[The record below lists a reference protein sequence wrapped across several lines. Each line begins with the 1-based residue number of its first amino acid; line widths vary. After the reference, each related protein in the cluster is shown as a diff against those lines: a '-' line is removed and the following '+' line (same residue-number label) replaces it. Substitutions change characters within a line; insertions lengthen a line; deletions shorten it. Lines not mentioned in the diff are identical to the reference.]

1 MAIDLPPTVET
12 IVVQPARL
20 PPAAG
25 DAAFSIVQIDGDRL
39 GSQPWLDEALTST
52 PGVSLF
58 RRTSSLGANP
68 TTQGISLRSVAG
80 SGASRAL
87 VTLDGVPQNDPFGG
101 WVIWSSLPSEIV
113 EGVRIVR
120 GAGAGPYGAGAL
132 TGVIALDEVTTVPGG
147 FAGEVAV
154 GQMDYRRGAAVVDVG
169 SGATRLVTSLT
180 AQHSDG
186 WIPIE
191 ERARGAADEPLAL
204 DAING
209 SARFQTEVGSAVL
222 AVRASAYRE
231 KRAGGLRYVVSR
243 SEGWSGSVTLASAPT
258 SNALGWRIQGWVR
271 DTDLV
276 NTSAA
281 VGAGRN
287 STTPANNQYATPATG
302 WGFNAAVRRAN
313 ANYSWEL
320 GFDTRLTEGK
330 TNEFYSFMA
339 GDFTRQR
346 TAGGRTYVG
355 GVYGEASATH
365 GPWLLTGGI
374 RLDQW
379 ETSDALRVEVMR
391 ATGATILSD
400 SPADKSGV
408 VPTGR
413 VGVKLD
419 VTDKW
424 FWRSAVYAGF
434 RTPTLNELFRPF
446 RVGNDITEANAALKP
461 ERLTGIETGV
471 GGGTPG
477 RGSWNLTVFKNTLND
492 AITNVTI
499 GNGPGTFPIAGF
511 VPAGGALRQRQ
522 NAGSIS
528 AYGVE
533 FGAEKPLTD
542 TFSVNLAAGYTH
554 AEVSGG
560 AGAAQLTGLRPAQ
573 TPQFTAQIGATWT
586 PLPPVRLRLDT
597 RYESARFDDDTNTR
611 VLKGAFV
618 IDARADWTVSGPVS
632 VYAAVENLLDANVTT
647 AITGSGERSFGTR
660 QFFRVGLA
668 VRR

>member
-1 MAIDLPPTVET
+1 MAIDLPPAVEA

-25 DAAFSIVQIDGDRL
+25 DAAFSIVQINADKV

-68 TTQGISLRSVAG
+68 TTQGISLRGVAG

-101 WVIWSSLPSEIV
+101 WVIWSALPSEIV

-147 FAGEVAV
+147 FAGELAV
-154 GQMDYRRGAAVVDVG
+154 GQMGYRRGAALVDVG
-169 SGATRLVTSLT
+169 SGATRLVTSVT

-191 ERARGAADEPLAL
+191 SRARGAADERLAL
-204 DAING
+204 DAINA
-209 SARFQTEVGSAVL
+209 SSRFQTELGSAVL
-222 AVRASAYRE
+222 AVRASVYRE
-231 KRAGGLRYVVSR
+231 KRGGGLTYVVSR
-243 SEGWSGSVTLASAPT
+243 SEGWSGSVTLASAP
-258 SNALGWRIQGWVR
+258 SGDDFGWRIQGWVR
-271 DTDLV
+271 ESDLV

-281 VGAGRN
+281 VVAGRG

-302 WGFNAAVRRAN
+302 WGFNAAVRKAA
-313 ANYSWEL
+313 ANYSWEV
-320 GFDTRLTEGK
+320 GFDTRLAEGK
-330 TNEFYSFMA
+330 TNELYSFSA
-339 GDFTRQR
+339 GAFTRQR
-346 TAGGRTYVG
+346 TAGGRTFVG
-355 GVYGEASATH
+355 GAYGEASLTQ
-365 GPWLLTGGI
+365 GPWLLTGGV

-379 ETSDALRVEVMR
+379 ETSDALRVEVLR
-391 ATGATILSD
+391 ATGATLLSD

-413 VGVKLD
+413 VGVRFD
-419 VTDKW
+419 VNDRL
-424 FWRSAVYAGF
+424 FWRSAAYAGF

-461 ERLTGIETGV
+461 ERLFGV
-471 GGGTPG
+471 EAGAGGAMPG
-477 RGSWNLTVFKNTLND
+477 RGSWNITVFHNRLED
-492 AITNVTI
+492 AITNVTV
-499 GNGPGTFPIAGF
+499 GLGPGTFPIAGF

-522 NAGSIS
+522 NAGSIT
-528 AYGVE
+528 ATGVE
-533 FGAEKPLTD
+533 FDAERPLTD
-542 TFSVNLAAGYTH
+542 TLNLNVAAGYTR
-554 AEVSGG
+554 AKVDGG
-560 AGAAQLTGLRPAQ
+560 TAAAQLTGLRPAQ
-573 TPQFTAQIGATWT
+573 TPRFTAQIGATWSPVT
-586 PLPPVRLRLDT
+586 PLRLRVDA
-597 RYESARFDDDTNTR
+597 RYEGARFDDDTNTR
-611 VLKGAFV
+611 VLKAAV
-618 IDARADWTVSGPVS
+618 VVDARADWTVRGPLS

-647 AITGSGERSFGTR
+647 AVTGTGERSFGTP
-660 QFFRVGLA
+660 QFFRVGMA